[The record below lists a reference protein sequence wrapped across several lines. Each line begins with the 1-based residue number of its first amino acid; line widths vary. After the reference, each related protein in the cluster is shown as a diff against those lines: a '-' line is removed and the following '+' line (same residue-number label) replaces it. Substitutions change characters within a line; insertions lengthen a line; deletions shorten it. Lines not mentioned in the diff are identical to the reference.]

1 MKVDPPSSSP
11 LLLLL
16 LQNVTMDYQRGGANL
31 SFSPPV
37 LPPSHPSLSP
47 SSSALSFLP
56 SSSPYSLPPSSS
68 PSLPLPSPPSD
79 LESLLL
85 WTVREPTTVALSIMY
100 SLSFSLGIVGN
111 AMSLR
116 VLTGR
121 RGNSRLAGASAT
133 RLLLVNLAV
142 CDLAVVLVCM
152 PVTLGNQIYAQWVY
166 GDFLC
171 RAVPFTQA
179 VSVSAS
185 VLTLTV
191 TSINRYVS
199 VRSPLRART
208 LFTRRR
214 IIAMVAVVWVVSW
227 TICSPLAVLARRE
240 EVALGS
246 LVLVVCQ
253 EAWPGPRLKQGY
265 NVLLFL
271 ALYCL
276 PVSFNLAIG
285 FLTVRRLGGGG
296 HGGPFS
302 ELDPRSRAL
311 HCARLRARRRIAR
324 VVVALVLLFAVSWLP
339 LYLADLWIDRERQ
352 RPPSWLLQSRP
363 FAQWLGLTNS
373 SLNPLCYCFLGDIYR
388 SARLLRSRYRQQR
401 LARLCCGPGQG
412 KEEEGCSDD
421 AVAVDTVSVKS
432 RDDADTVVTSR
443 PRMLGGFGGRGAGA
457 EGAGIEEC
465 KMADGESSDHSN
477 SDWFSQSLC
486 ESSLLASQPEMPLT
500 PSSLSVSG
508 DCGQEGERGGAL
520 PLTRRTGAHKED
532 TSPLR
537 TGNDPLTSRRYSGE
551 HIVPLRPG
559 SGERGTLPLREHYAE
574 KNI

>member
-1 MKVDPPSSSP
+1 
-11 LLLLL
+11 
-16 LQNVTMDYQRGGANL
+16 
-31 SFSPPV
+31 
-37 LPPSHPSLSP
+37 
-47 SSSALSFLP
+47 
-56 SSSPYSLPPSSS
+56 
-68 PSLPLPSPPSD
+68 PLPSPPSD

-85 WTVREPTTVALSIMY
+85 WTVREPTTVALSVMY

-121 RGNSRLAGASAT
+121 RGNRRLAGASAT

-152 PVTLGNQIYAQWVY
+152 PVTLGNHIYVQWVY

-214 IIAMVAVVWVVSW
+214 ILAMVGVVWAVSW
-227 TICSPLAVLARRE
+227 AICSPLAVLARRE

-253 EAWPGPRLKQGY
+253 EVWPGPRLKQGY

-302 ELDPRSRAL
+302 ELDPRSQAL

-388 SARLLRSRYRQQR
+388 SARLLHSRYRQQR
-401 LARLCCGPGQG
+401 LAQLCCGPAQG

-432 RDDADTVVTSR
+432 RGDADTVVSSR
-443 PRMLGGFGGRGAGA
+443 PRMLAGYGGRGT
-457 EGAGIEEC
+457 GAGKEEC
-465 KMADGESSDHSN
+465 KMADREGGSSDHSI

-486 ESSLLASQPEMPLT
+486 ESSLLASQPENPLT

-508 DCGQEGERGGAL
+508 DCGQGGERVRAL
-520 PLTRRTGAHKED
+520 PLTRQSGVQKED
-532 TSPLR
+532 TSTLR
-537 TGNDPLTSRRYSGE
+537 TRNDTLTSRRCSE
-551 HIVPLRPG
+551 EDIVPLRPG
-559 SGERGTLPLREHYAE
+559 SRERGTLPLREHYAE
-574 KNI
+574 KNRTLSL